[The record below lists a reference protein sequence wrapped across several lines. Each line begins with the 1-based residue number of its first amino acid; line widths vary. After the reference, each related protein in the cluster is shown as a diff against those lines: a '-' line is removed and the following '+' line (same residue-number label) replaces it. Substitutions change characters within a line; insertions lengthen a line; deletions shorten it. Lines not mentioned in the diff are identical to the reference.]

1 MSQGRRF
8 RHVFARLLVPATLAV
23 LLQGPAA
30 EAAPGFMPHRAV
42 YELALT
48 RSRAGAVTDARGV
61 LEFEWSD
68 VCDGWAVRQRTRLA
82 MSDAQGGAFADAS
95 TLNTWESKDGLSYRF
110 FYHRRSSD
118 GERQDRRGTA
128 RLTGPGEAGEV
139 VYSDPQEQRESL
151 PENTV
156 FPSEL
161 TFRLL
166 ELADGVALP
175 EWHTVFDAGGETG
188 LYGTSVTLTKALSAE
203 VQPRH
208 GSPLLQGLPS
218 WRVRLAFY
226 PMEDR
231 ESATPEYEQDLRIFA
246 NGVVDELILH
256 YGDFSLDATL
266 KELEA
271 LDPPDCSHTK
281 SR

>member
-1 MSQGRRF
+1 MSQGRRL
-8 RHVFARLLVPATLAV
+8 RRLCARLLVPAVLAV
-23 LLQGPAA
+23 LLHGPVA
-30 EAAPGFMPHRAV
+30 EAAPSFLPHRAV
-42 YELALT
+42 YEID
-48 RSRAGAVTDARGV
+48 AGGV

-82 MSDAQGGAFADAS
+82 MSDAQGGDFADAS

-110 FYHRRSSD
+110 FYRRRTSQ
-118 GERQDRRGTA
+118 GEREDRRGGA
-128 RLTGPGEAGEV
+128 RLTGPGEGGEV
-139 VYSDPQEQRESL
+139 VYSHPREQRESL

-156 FPSEL
+156 FPSEMTL
-161 TFRLL
+161 RLL

-188 LYGTSVTLTKALSAE
+188 LYGTSVTLIKALSADA
-203 VQPRH
+203 QPRH
-208 GSPLLQGLPS
+208 GSPLLAGLPS

-226 PMEDR
+226 PLEDR

-246 NGVVDELILH
+246 NGVVDELILN
-256 YGDFSLDATL
+256 YGDFVLGATL

-271 LDPPDCSHTK
+271 LDPPDCS
-281 SR
+281 

>member
-1 MSQGRRF
+1 MSQEIRPGPLLG
-8 RHVFARLLVPATLAV
+8 RLLVLATLAV

-30 EAAPGFMPHRAV
+30 QAAPGFMPHRAV

-48 RSRAGAVTDARGV
+48 QSRVGTVIDARGV

-82 MSDAQGGAFADAS
+82 MSDAQGGDFADAS
-95 TLNTWESKDGLSYRF
+95 TLNSWESKDGLSYRF
-110 FYHRRSSD
+110 FYRSLSSN

-128 RLTGPGEAGEV
+128 RLTGPGEGGEV
-139 VYSDPQEQRESL
+139 VYSQPPEQRESL

-161 TFRLL
+161 TLRLL

-175 EWHTVFDAGGETG
+175 EWHMVFDASGETG
-188 LYGTSVTLTKALSAE
+188 LYGTSVTLTKALPAD
-203 VQPRH
+203 VPPRY
-208 GSPLLQGLPS
+208 GSPLLEGVPS

-226 PMEDR
+226 PMAEP

-246 NGVVDELILH
+246 NGVIDELILH

-266 KELEA
+266 TELEA
-271 LDPPDCSHTK
+271 LDPPDCS
-281 SR
+281 